1 MSHKSAKMHGHNAAY
16 CRGHGR
22 PGGQLD
28 GRLAYD
34 IVEAALT
41 IRHEEVRLA
50 RQADEK
56 AKRAKIVAITL
67 PKMPWD

>member
-1 MSHKSAKMHGHNAAY
+1 MSHRSAKIRGHDAAY
-16 CRGHGR
+16 CRGHGKT
-22 PGGQLD
+22 GSSMD
-28 GRLAYD
+28 GRLARD
-34 IVEAALT
+34 IVEAALA
-41 IRHEEVRLA
+41 IRHEEKRRA